1 METVLDFNSKRTVGD
16 RLVELID
23 QAGDRVQETPRAYLG
38 GSAIGEPCARRLQY
52 NFLGTHVDEGTGFS
66 AKTRRI
72 FHRGH
77 QGEEWMAQ
85 WIRSAGFE
93 LRTEKAG
100 KQFGFEDCDG
110 RFKGHID
117 GVFTSGPPSFKYPAL
132 WENKVLGAKGF
143 NSVVKHGIA
152 KAYPHYAVQ
161 VAVYQAYMQLAENPA
176 IFTVLN
182 ADTMEIH
189 CELVPFD
196 AALAQENIDKA
207 ARILAAVDHGET
219 LPRASDDPDGFV
231 CRFCNYKGVCWNE

>member
-1 METVLDFNSKRTVGD
+1 LTVLDFNSKSTIAD
-16 RLVELID
+16 RFVELID
-23 QAGDRVQETPRAYLG
+23 KAGHESQENPRAYLG

-52 NFLGTHVDEGTGFS
+52 NFLGAQADEGSGFS
-66 AKTRRI
+66 ARTKRI

-77 QGEEWMAQ
+77 QGEEWMAG

-100 KQFGFEDCDG
+100 RQFGFEDCEG

-117 GVFTSGPPSFKYPAL
+117 GVFTDGPSGFKYPAL
-132 WENKVLGAKGF
+132 WENKVLGAKGW
-143 NSVVKHGIA
+143 NSLVKHGIN
-152 KAYPHYAVQ
+152 KAYPNYAVQ
-161 VAVYQAYMQLAENPA
+161 VAIYQAYLSLAENPA
-176 IFTVLN
+176 IFTALN

-189 CELVPFD
+189 AELVPFN

-219 LPRASDDPDGFV
+219 LPRAADTSDSFT
-231 CRFCNYKGVCWNE
+231 CKFCPYTGVCWSGA